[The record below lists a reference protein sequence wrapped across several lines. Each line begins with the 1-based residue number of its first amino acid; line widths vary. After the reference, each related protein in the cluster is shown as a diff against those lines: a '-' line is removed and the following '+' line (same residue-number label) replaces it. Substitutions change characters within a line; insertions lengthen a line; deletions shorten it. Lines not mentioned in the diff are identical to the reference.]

1 MLSSFEEKEKEIED
15 IINIKRL
22 FIVDLL
28 YHIISKILLY
38 LHDFRQ
44 RILPIFNLIFKF
56 AK

>member
-1 MLSSFEEKEKEIED
+1 VLSSFEEKEKEIED